1 MIISC
6 EKCSKKFNLEDNLI
20 PNEGRELQCGICNHK
35 WFFKIHGNKI
45 KLENELHKKS
55 SVENVIEEVNT
66 DIDVPNDKLKN
77 KTETKTQDFE
87 NNERIEVNKNNTKIV
102 KNSLVF
108 IISVIAIIV
117 LLDTFKYQL
126 NNYFPRLDSF
136 LNNLYESLK
145 DLSLFFNDLIN

>member
-20 PNEGRELQCGICNHK
+20 PTEGRELQCGICNHK

-45 KLENELHKKS
+45 KLENDLHKKS
-55 SVENVIEEVNT
+55 SVENAIEEDN
-66 DIDVPNDKLKN
+66 IDVDVSNDNLEK
-77 KTETKTQDFE
+77 KTEIKTQDFK
-87 NNERIEVNKNNTKIV
+87 NNNRIKINKNNPKIV

-108 IISVIAIIV
+108 IISIIAIIV

-126 NNYFPRLDSF
+126 NNYFPGLDSL

-145 DLSLFFNDLIN
+145 DVSLFFNDLIN

>member
-20 PNEGRELQCGICNHK
+20 PTEGRELQCGVCNHK

-45 KLENELHKKS
+45 KLENDLHKKS
-55 SVENVIEEVNT
+55 SVENAIEEDN
-66 DIDVPNDKLKN
+66 IDVDVSNDNLEK
-77 KTETKTQDFE
+77 KTEIKTQDFK
-87 NNERIEVNKNNTKIV
+87 NNNRIKINKNNPKIV

-108 IISVIAIIV
+108 IISIIAIIV

-126 NNYFPRLDSF
+126 NNYFPGLDSL

-145 DLSLFFNDLIN
+145 DVSLFFNDLIN

>member
-45 KLENELHKKS
+45 KLENDLHKKS
-55 SVENVIEEVNT
+55 SVENAIEEDN
-66 DIDVPNDKLKN
+66 IDVDVSNDNLEK
-77 KTETKTQDFE
+77 KTEIKTQDFK
-87 NNERIEVNKNNTKIV
+87 NNNRIKINKNNPKIV

-108 IISVIAIIV
+108 IISIIAIIV

-126 NNYFPRLDSF
+126 NNYFPGLDSL

-145 DLSLFFNDLIN
+145 DVSLFFNDLIN

>member
-20 PNEGRELQCGICNHK
+20 PTEGRELQCGVCNHK

-45 KLENELHKKS
+45 KLENDLHKKS
-55 SVENVIEEVNT
+55 SVENAIEEDN
-66 DIDVPNDKLKN
+66 IDVDVSNDNLEK
-77 KTETKTQDFE
+77 KTEIKTQDFK
-87 NNERIEVNKNNTKIV
+87 NNNRIKINKNNPKIV

-108 IISVIAIIV
+108 IISIIAIIV

>member
-45 KLENELHKKS
+45 KLENDLHKKS
-55 SVENVIEEVNT
+55 SVENAIEEDN
-66 DIDVPNDKLKN
+66 IDVDVSNDNLEK
-77 KTETKTQDFE
+77 KTEIKTQDFK
-87 NNERIEVNKNNTKIV
+87 NNNRIKINKNNPKIV

-108 IISVIAIIV
+108 IISIIAIIV
-117 LLDTFKYQL
+117 LLDTFKYKL
-126 NNYFPRLDSF
+126 NNYFPGLDSL

-145 DLSLFFNDLIN
+145 DVSLFFNDLIN

>member
-20 PNEGRELQCGICNHK
+20 PTEGRELQCGICNHK

-45 KLENELHKKS
+45 KLENDLHKKS
-55 SVENVIEEVNT
+55 SVENAIEEDN
-66 DIDVPNDKLKN
+66 IDVDVSNDNLEK
-77 KTETKTQDFE
+77 KTEIKTQDFK
-87 NNERIEVNKNNTKIV
+87 NNNRIKINKNNPKIV

-108 IISVIAIIV
+108 IISIIAIIV

-126 NNYFPRLDSF
+126 NNYFPGLDSL